1 MIRSPH
7 VQFARNVLC
16 GLSLAAALGCF
27 QVAHAGYAQATPPA
41 GWSAGGGAGGA
52 FTGTKAANGAT
63 FLSSSVTTN
72 ASLNVGGRAVSIP
85 ATMRFAANAPRL
97 AAAAVMLHPGIR
109 TAAAVAGWLGLAGLV
124 YDQASGLWKLPD
136 SNATPSSGY
145 EYSMDG
151 VTWYPSKQ
159 AACSAGAAYFISLR
173 PDSRLVS
180 SSINSSGGCVYNYEV
195 NHQHSSGGED
205 WRPSS
210 FSSYPLSR
218 SSSCPVG
225 WYQTPAGCVQTPP
238 PKTVTQDEAI
248 EELTKHPMPAD
259 VPRHIPEPLPV
270 ELPEYQPMFIPTG
283 NPVPNPS
290 YNPSQPVSPSNQ
302 PFVQP
307 GVKVEPAP
315 SPSAPWQV
323 DVKPVN
329 RPTESPTGSTDPT
342 TEPSTDTPRE
352 DGKEDRDFCDKNPE
366 SLACTELDTPEGEIP
381 KSTFNV
387 TYSIENS
394 WGSGSCPSDKYA
406 TIAGRS
412 IKVYDWAQ
420 TCDYVATYVRPMLL
434 VLCALGALFIVM
446 PGRAES

>member
-1 MIRSPH
+1 MTRSPH

-16 GLSLAAALGCF
+16 GLSVAAALGCF

-97 AAAAVMLHPGIR
+97 AAAAVMMNPYVR

-124 YDQASGLWKLPD
+124 YDQASGLWTKPD
-136 SNATPSSGY
+136 TSYPVSDGY
-145 EYSMDG
+145 EYQAIFHPNTPGPWLSSALEACKAAVTAYGMFGSVFYSFNG
-151 VTWYPSKQ
+151 VMCTLKRTAPGW
-159 AACSAGAAYFISLR
+159 G
-173 PDSRLVS
+173 DTVS
-180 SSINSSGGCVYNYEV
+180 TSVGK
-195 NHQHSSGGED
+195 
-205 WRPSS
+205 RTAT
-210 FSSYPLSR
+210 
-218 SSSCPVG
+218 SCPSG
-225 WYQTPAGCVQTPP
+225 WYVTPAGCVQTPQ
-238 PKTVTQDEAI
+238 PKTVTQQEGIDELI
-248 EELTKHPMPAD
+248 KHPMPAQ

-329 RPTESPTGSTDPT
+329 RPTESPTGSPEPT
-342 TEPSTDTPRE
+342 TEPGTDTPRE
-352 DGKEDRDFCDKNPE
+352 DGKEDRDFCDKHPE

-381 KSTFNV
+381 KSTFEV
-387 TYSIENS
+387 SYSIENS
-394 WGSGSCPSDKYA
+394 WGNGSCPSDKYA

-420 TCDYVATYVRPMLL
+420 TCDYVATHVRPILYVLTGIGVLLMLY
-434 VLCALGALFIVM
+434 
-446 PGRAES
+446 PWKS

>member
-1 MIRSPH
+1 MTRSPH

-16 GLSLAAALGCF
+16 GLSLAAALGCL

-97 AAAAVMLHPGIR
+97 AAAAVMMNPYVR
-109 TAAAVAGWLGLAGLV
+109 TAAAVAGWLGLASLV
-124 YDQASGLWKLPD
+124 YDQVSGTWSAPD
-136 SNATPSSGY
+136 TSSPV
-145 EYSMDG
+145 STG
-151 VTWYPSKQ
+151 VEWYGPGNPGKYFPTLSQ
-159 AACSAGAAYFISLR
+159 AAAHHAAWLNTVNGYSRFSVSGTGQSSYTLY
-173 PDSRLVS
+173 DSTYKTYTTENAS
-180 SSINSSGGCVYNYEV
+180 S
-195 NHQHSSGGED
+195 
-205 WRPSS
+205 RPSS
-210 FSSYPLSR
+210 
-218 SSSCPVG
+218 CPSG
-225 WYQTPAGCVQTPP
+225 WYITPAGCVQTPP
-238 PKTVTQDEAI
+238 PKTVTQEEAI
-248 EELTKHPMPAD
+248 EELIKRPMPAD

-329 RPTESPTGSTDPT
+329 RPTESPSGSTDPT

-352 DGKEDRDFCDKNPE
+352 DGKEDRDFCDKHPE

-381 KSTFNV
+381 KSTFEV
-387 TYSIENS
+387 SYSIENS

-446 PGRAES
+446 PGRAEA

>member
-1 MIRSPH
+1 MMNPY
-7 VQFARNVLC
+7 L
-16 GLSLAAALGCF
+16 
-27 QVAHAGYAQATPPA
+27 
-41 GWSAGGGAGGA
+41 
-52 FTGTKAANGAT
+52 
-63 FLSSSVTTN
+63 
-72 ASLNVGGRAVSIP
+72 
-85 ATMRFAANAPRL
+85 
-97 AAAAVMLHPGIR
+97 R

-124 YDQASGLWKLPD
+124 YDQASGLWTTPD
-136 SNATPSSGY
+136 PTYGTEIQSDGY
-145 EYSMDG
+145 QYNVG
-151 VTWYPSKQ
+151 Q
-159 AACSAGAAYFISLR
+159 ADSQWFGTAFSACSHAVAVVNARQTDGWTLSNPGVQNGACRYDYKR
-173 PDSRLVS
+173 PDGSLYARNGWVMNKRTS
-180 SSINSSGGCVYNYEV
+180 AC
-195 NHQHSSGGED
+195 
-205 WRPSS
+205 PS
-210 FSSYPLSR
+210 
-218 SSSCPVG
+218 G
-225 WYQTPAGCVQTPP
+225 WYVTPAGCVQTPP

-248 EELTKHPMPAD
+248 DELTKHPMPAD

-352 DGKEDRDFCDKNPE
+352 DGKEDRDFCDKHPE

-394 WGSGSCPSDKYA
+394 WGNGSCPSDKYA

-420 TCDYVATYVRPMLL
+420 TCDYVATHVRPILYVLTGIGVLLMLY
-434 VLCALGALFIVM
+434 
-446 PGRAES
+446 PWKSEP

>member
-1 MIRSPH
+1 MTRSPH

-16 GLSLAAALGCF
+16 GLSLAAALGWL

-63 FLSSSVTTN
+63 FLTSSVTTN

-85 ATMRFAANAPRL
+85 ATMRFAANAPRV

-124 YDQASGLWKLPD
+124 YDQASGLWKKPD
-136 SNATPSSGY
+136 TSARKSDGLSWVVGNVPIPS
-145 EYSMDG
+145 
-151 VTWYPSKQ
+151 P
-159 AACSAGAAYFISLR
+159 
-173 PDSRLVS
+173 
-180 SSINSSGGCVYNYEV
+180 YNYGQESACAYA
-195 NHQHSSGGED
+195 NGYYGYQHGGISGMYCLRKNPDGTTTG
-205 WRPSS
+205 W
-210 FSSYPLSR
+210 SYMSANAGSPN
-218 SSSCPVG
+218 CPNG
-225 WYQTPAGCVQTPP
+225 WYITPAGCVQTPP
-238 PKTVTQDEAI
+238 PKSVTQDEAI
-248 EELTKHPMPAD
+248 EELIKHPMPSD

-352 DGKEDRDFCDKNPE
+352 DGKEDRDFCDKHPE

-381 KSTFNV
+381 KSTFEV
-387 TYSIENS
+387 SYSIENS

-446 PGRAES
+446 PGRAEA

>member
-1 MIRSPH
+1 MTRSPH

-16 GLSLAAALGCF
+16 GLSVAAALGCF

-97 AAAAVMLHPGIR
+97 AAAAVMLHPAIR

-124 YDQASGLWKLPD
+124 YDQASGLWTVPD
-136 SNATPSSGY
+136 TTTNY
-145 EYSMDG
+145 
-151 VTWYPSKQ
+151 
-159 AACSAGAAYFISLR
+159 
-173 PDSRLVS
+173 LVS
-180 SSINSSGGCVYNYEV
+180 TGYKWLHASKLYDDPETAC
-195 NHQHSSGGED
+195 
-205 WRPSS
+205 
-210 FSSYPLSR
+210 R
-218 SSSCPVG
+218 SSSNFSSEPIYAFKLIRLSASGGTDSLGPKQYECIWARRDNGAEGNAGTVRRDVPSSCPSG
-225 WYQTPAGCVQTPP
+225 WFFTPAGCVQNRP
-238 PKTVTQDEAI
+238 PKTVTQEQAI
-248 EELTKHPMPAD
+248 EELTKNPMPAD
-259 VPRHIPEPLPV
+259 LPRHIPAPLPV

-329 RPTESPTGSTDPT
+329 RPTDSPTGSTDPT

-352 DGKEDRDFCDKNPE
+352 DGKEDRDFCDKHPE

-381 KSTFNV
+381 KSTFEV
-387 TYSIENS
+387 SYSIENS
-394 WGSGSCPSDKYA
+394 WGSGSCPADKYA
-406 TIAGRS
+406 TLAGKS
-412 IKVYDWAQ
+412 VKVYDWAQ
-420 TCDYVATYVRPMLL
+420 TCDYVATYVRPILL

-446 PGRAES
+446 PGRAEA

>member
-1 MIRSPH
+1 
-7 VQFARNVLC
+7 
-16 GLSLAAALGCF
+16 
-27 QVAHAGYAQATPPA
+27 
-41 GWSAGGGAGGA
+41 
-52 FTGTKAANGAT
+52 
-63 FLSSSVTTN
+63 
-72 ASLNVGGRAVSIP
+72 
-85 ATMRFAANAPRL
+85 MRFAANAPRL

-109 TAAAVAGWLGLAGLV
+109 TAAAVARWLGLASLV
-124 YDQASGLWKLPD
+124 YDQASGLWTVPD
-136 SNATPSSGY
+136 TTAQQSDGLEYFIQYYPGY
-145 EYSMDG
+145 
-151 VTWYPSKQ
+151 YPSAS
-159 AACSAGAAYFISLR
+159 AACSASL
-173 PDSRLVS
+173 PHVQANNS
-180 SSINSSGGCVYNYEV
+180 SSTVTLVGVVGTQCRYTIIDRWGNSSNAANNIYNR
-195 NHQHSSGGED
+195 N
-205 WRPSS
+205 
-210 FSSYPLSR
+210 
-218 SSSCPVG
+218 SSCPSG
-225 WYQTPAGCVQTPP
+225 WYVTAAGCVQTPQ
-238 PKTVTQDEAI
+238 PKTVTQEEAV

-329 RPTESPTGSTDPT
+329 RPTESPTGAVDPT
-342 TEPSTDTPRE
+342 TEPSTTETPRE

-381 KSTFNV
+381 KSTFEV
-387 TYSIENS
+387 SYSIENS

>member
-1 MIRSPH
+1 
-7 VQFARNVLC
+7 
-16 GLSLAAALGCF
+16 
-27 QVAHAGYAQATPPA
+27 
-41 GWSAGGGAGGA
+41 
-52 FTGTKAANGAT
+52 
-63 FLSSSVTTN
+63 
-72 ASLNVGGRAVSIP
+72 
-85 ATMRFAANAPRL
+85 MRFAANAPRL
-97 AAAAVMLHPGIR
+97 AAAAVMMNPYVR

-124 YDQASGLWKLPD
+124 YDQASGLWTVPD
-136 SNATPSSGY
+136 TTAQQSDGLEYFIQYYPGY
-145 EYSMDG
+145 
-151 VTWYPSKQ
+151 YPSAS
-159 AACSAGAAYFISLR
+159 AACSASL
-173 PDSRLVS
+173 PHVQANNS
-180 SSINSSGGCVYNYEV
+180 SSTVTLVGVVGTQCRYTIIDRWGNSSNAANNIYNR
-195 NHQHSSGGED
+195 N
-205 WRPSS
+205 
-210 FSSYPLSR
+210 
-218 SSSCPVG
+218 SSCPSG
-225 WYQTPAGCVQTPP
+225 WYVTAAGCVQTPQ
-238 PKTVTQDEAI
+238 PKTVTQEEAV

-352 DGKEDRDFCDKNPE
+352 DGKEDRDFCDKHPE

-381 KSTFNV
+381 KSTFEV
-387 TYSIENS
+387 SYSIENS
-394 WGSGSCPSDKYA
+394 WGSGSCPADKYA
-406 TIAGRS
+406 TLAGKS
-412 IKVYDWAQ
+412 VKVYDWAQ
-420 TCDYVATYVRPMLL
+420 TCNYVATYVRPILL

-446 PGRAES
+446 PGRAEA

>member
-1 MIRSPH
+1 MTRSPH

-16 GLSLAAALGCF
+16 GLSLASALGCL
-27 QVAHAGYAQATPPA
+27 QVAHAFEQLTPPA
-41 GWSAGGGAGGA
+41 GWLSGGGAGGSV
-52 FTGTKAANGAT
+52 TGTKTAVNSMFTTTGV
-63 FLSSSVTTN
+63 SSN
-72 ASLNVGGRAVSIP
+72 ASIRVAGRSVPIP
-85 ATMRFAANAPRL
+85 ALMKYTPQAQRA

-124 YDQASGLWKLPD
+124 YDQVSGLWT
-136 SNATPSSGY
+136 APSSDNPVSDGFYYAMGGY
-145 EYSMDG
+145 SQYLHY
-151 VTWYPSKQ
+151 TT
-159 AACSAGAAYFISLR
+159 ACNAYFASVPSFQPDAKNITLDSCTPTKVTVSYDVVGYARQVRSSTISKA
-173 PDSRLVS
+173 ST
-180 SSINSSGGCVYNYEV
+180 
-195 NHQHSSGGED
+195 
-205 WRPSS
+205 
-210 FSSYPLSR
+210 
-218 SSSCPVG
+218 SSCPSG
-225 WYQTPAGCVQTPP
+225 WYITPAGCVQTPQ

-248 EELTKHPMPAD
+248 EELIKHPMPAD

-352 DGKEDRDFCDKNPE
+352 DGKEDRDFCDKHPE

-381 KSTFNV
+381 KSTFEV
-387 TYSIENS
+387 SYSIENS

>member
-1 MIRSPH
+1 
-7 VQFARNVLC
+7 
-16 GLSLAAALGCF
+16 
-27 QVAHAGYAQATPPA
+27 
-41 GWSAGGGAGGA
+41 
-52 FTGTKAANGAT
+52 
-63 FLSSSVTTN
+63 
-72 ASLNVGGRAVSIP
+72 
-85 ATMRFAANAPRL
+85 
-97 AAAAVMLHPGIR
+97 
-109 TAAAVAGWLGLAGLV
+109 
-124 YDQASGLWKLPD
+124 
-136 SNATPSSGY
+136 
-145 EYSMDG
+145 
-151 VTWYPSKQ
+151 
-159 AACSAGAAYFISLR
+159 
-173 PDSRLVS
+173 
-180 SSINSSGGCVYNYEV
+180 
-195 NHQHSSGGED
+195 
-205 WRPSS
+205 
-210 FSSYPLSR
+210 
-218 SSSCPVG
+218 
-225 WYQTPAGCVQTPP
+225 
-238 PKTVTQDEAI
+238 
-248 EELTKHPMPAD
+248 MPAD

-366 SLACTELDTPEGEIP
+366 SLACTELDTPEGEVP
-381 KSTFNV
+381 KSTFEV
-387 TYSIENS
+387 SYSIENS

-420 TCDYVATYVRPMLL
+420 TCDYVATYVRPILL

-446 PGRAES
+446 PGRAEA